1 MLPSLMLMNMLS
13 KCRQKHTEETQVMS
27 LIAQGMTN
35 KEIATEMQCSI
46 SKIEKHI
53 SAMFKKAGVKRRV
66 DLVAWWE
73 KTPQGQSMKIN
84 ASKATTEPDESA
96 QSSSLAAE
104 ESVVI
109 DLLGQGMTTDEII
122 AETQSSKRKIDK
134 LLHNLFDK
142 TKANNR
148 TELVRWWE
156 ANKRDI

>member
-1 MLPSLMLMNMLS
+1 
-13 KCRQKHTEETQVMS
+13 MS
-27 LIAQGMTN
+27 LIAQGITN

-73 KTPQGQSMKIN
+73 KTPQGQPMKIN
-84 ASKATTEPDESA
+84 ASKATPEPDESA
-96 QSSSLAAE
+96 SLDNQSSSLTAV

-134 LLHNLFDK
+134 LLHTLFDK
-142 TKANNR
+142 TKTNNR